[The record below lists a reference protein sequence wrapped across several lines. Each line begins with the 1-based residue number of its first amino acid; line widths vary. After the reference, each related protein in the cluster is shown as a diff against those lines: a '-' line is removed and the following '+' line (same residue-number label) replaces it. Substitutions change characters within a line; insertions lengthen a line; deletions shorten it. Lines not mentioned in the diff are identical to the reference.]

1 MADRPPTPAFAGM
14 LPASMA
20 RIDRTPRVRGMPN
33 QCKLPYSSSPAF
45 AGRLQGYSFWISS
58 VSCLRIFI

>member
-20 RIDRTPRVRGMPN
+20 RIDRTPRVRGCQTSASCHIAAP
-33 QCKLPYSSSPAF
+33 L
-45 AGRLQGYSFWISS
+45 RLQGDYKVIASES
-58 VSCLRIFI
+58 LL